1 MADKFAKFIETG
13 GKSLNEIKDEIRR
26 MLGSKAAPVKDA
38 PPVPVEDIPPVPVVE
53 IPPVP
58 VVEIPPVPVE
68 KIPPVPDDTAEDIR
82 RKIAAVVD
90 DAKRTAQSIPRPEK
104 IPPRPDRV
112 NISYATGKPVARREL
127 TADELAYPSEQ
138 PSEQA
143 DVRPEDAAMNERI
156 AEMRKLNEVF
166 YNGYMLKRCAEES
179 IVKQGLFMADV
190 TDDYGRRAF
199 CGTPR
204 PIYAALS
211 NAQLRTY
218 FTWRTD
224 VRRGVYRET
233 DKPYVQLYCYEL
245 LNVIGCISPADA
257 FGRLLGLWEN
267 ARGWA
272 GWLDGAMPRWLK
284 DFYAYNDISEQYP
297 DISSCLKWGGGVADE
312 TAAAMFNRHY
322 EGCMERLMEHS
333 AYNLR
338 GSRFMTEDGAK
349 LMDGALTAV
358 LSALDGYFDERG
370 ISLFEI
376 LCGRLK
382 KDFSWTPF
390 AGAYVNLDRM
400 GKFRA
405 VRINALE
412 RYCLKRG
419 EPVLERLEP
428 APCRGFIGYVLKS
441 TEAEL
446 RRATG
451 FRHSLTTNITMALND
466 FRNRDKLI
474 AAVSDDEF
482 SGTISRTVREW
493 CLSRGI
499 RPEAAKADKPRKR
512 AVYDDIPPE
521 TPREPPNI
529 VIDVTRLAGIREQ
542 SDELAKKLI
551 VAEEEEIPVVRAEEI
566 SEAVAEEDFSER
578 VAACAEYSRDFSAL
592 PDGWRDF
599 AQLLDE
605 TEISVLSALC
615 AGNAAEFCRSAGEL
629 PEAVY
634 ERINTAAL
642 DTVADIVI
650 ENGELI
656 PDYEEDI
663 RRVLDCAGV

>member
-1 MADKFAKFIETG
+1 MAEKFGKFIETG
-13 GKSLNEIKDEIRR
+13 GKSMDEIRSEIRR
-26 MLGSKAAPVKDA
+26 MLNKSSDQTT
-38 PPVPVEDIPPVPVVE
+38 EDIPAA
-53 IPPVP
+53 
-58 VVEIPPVPVE
+58 
-68 KIPPVPDDTAEDIR
+68 DSTAEAIR

-90 DAKRTAQSIPRPEK
+90 DAKRTAQSVPRAEK
-104 IPPRPDRV
+104 IPPRPDRA
-112 NISYATGKPVARREL
+112 NISYVTGKPVAPREL
-127 TADELAYPSEQ
+127 TADELAYPPEPPRSVAASIE
-138 PSEQA
+138 
-143 DVRPEDAAMNERI
+143 DGTRPEDRTCPEDVCRLQDAAINERI
-156 AEMRKLNEVF
+156 AEMRKLNEIF

-224 VRRGVYRET
+224 VRRGVYSET

-245 LNVIGCISPADA
+245 LNIIGCISAADA
-257 FGRLLGLWEN
+257 FGRLLDLWEN

-272 GWLDGAMPRWLK
+272 GWLDEAMPRWLK

-297 DISSCLKWGGGVADE
+297 DISACLKWGGGVADE
-312 TAAAMFNRHY
+312 KAAAMFDRHY
-322 EGCMERLMEHS
+322 EGCLERLMEYS

-358 LSALDGYFDERG
+358 LSALDGYLAERG

-412 RYCLKRG
+412 RYCVKRG

-428 APCRGFIGYVLKS
+428 APCRGFIGFVLKS

-451 FRHSLTTNITMALND
+451 FRHSLTPNITMALND

-474 AAVSDDEF
+474 AAVSDEEF
-482 SGTISRTVREW
+482 TRVISEAVREW
-493 CLSRGI
+493 CAKRGI
-499 RPEAAKADKPRKR
+499 RPAETKSAVKPRKG
-512 AVYDDIPPE
+512 AVSDETLPE
-521 TPREPPNI
+521 TPREPLNI
-529 VIDVTRLAGIREQ
+529 FIDVSRLADIREQ
-542 SDELAKKLI
+542 SDELTKKLI
-551 VAEEEEIPVVRAEEI
+551 IDEEEEIPAARAEDISAEI
-566 SEAVAEEDFSER
+566 AEEDFSER
-578 VAACAEYSRDFSAL
+578 VAECTGLSRDFSEL
-592 PDGWRDF
+592 PDGWREF
-599 AQLLDE
+599 AARLGE
-605 TEISVLSALC
+605 TELSVLSALVW
-615 AGNAAEFCRSAGEL
+615 GNAQEYCRSIGEL
-629 PEAVY
+629 PEAVF

-663 RRVLDCAGV
+663 RRVIACEGV